1 MNKTTMKE
9 KCKKVGLVAV
19 AATGTVCAV
28 GLGVLCYTKT
38 KEIEQL
44 KIDKKNLKLDL
55 DIFKEAYDGLVYKL
69 EKKEETA
76 ELVKHVVGGPLID
89 RLIKNEELKLS
100 RIDNKIQRM
109 LVNNLDEVGK
119 KAIKIKQEDRQQIL
133 ETIADFYDVKEA
145 LK

>member
-1 MNKTTMKE
+1 MDKTTIKE
-9 KCKKVGLVAV
+9 KCKKVSLVAI

-28 GLGVLCYTKT
+28 GLGVLCYMKT

-76 ELVKHVVGGPLID
+76 ELVKNVVGGPLID

-109 LVNNLDEVGK
+109 LINNLDEAGK
-119 KAIKIKQEDRQQIL
+119 KAVKIKQEDRQQIL